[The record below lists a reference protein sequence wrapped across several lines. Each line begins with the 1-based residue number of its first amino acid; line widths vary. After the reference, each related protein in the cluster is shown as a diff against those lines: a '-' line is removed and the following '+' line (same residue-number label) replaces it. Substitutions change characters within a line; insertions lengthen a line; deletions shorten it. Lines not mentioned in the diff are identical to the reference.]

1 MHIPDSPD
9 ISYWDAS
16 PILRD
21 ICKRKLGVG
30 QALSL
35 SGQGQAGELV
45 LHRLREMGERAAFE
59 VAPLA
64 QIADRESPR
73 LVTHNA
79 KGNRINRVEYHPAY
93 REMERIA
100 YGSGMITVNYSSWSA
115 DVSSAASGRP
125 ARSLEASPEQ
135 SPGGTPDDGGRD
147 ARAPRTFGFALGYL
161 FAMAEMGLYCPL
173 CMTDGVVHVLTRHGT
188 PEQIARVVPHLASS
202 DRETLWT
209 GGMFLTERA
218 GGSDVGADGAV
229 ARDGELTG
237 QKGVRPDGGA
247 DAAAN
252 ETIARDGKLTGQKW
266 FCSNVDADAVL
277 VTARPDGA
285 PAGTRGLHT
294 YLMLQRGNAGITIER
309 LKEKLGVRSMPT
321 GEVTLRDAPAEEV
334 GSFHAIADMMNM
346 SRLYNAVASCAVIG
360 RAIHEARWYIERRN
374 AFGRP
379 VIEWPLALETMMDL
393 EAEHAG
399 AMLLTFETID
409 ALQRGDE
416 RLLRILT
423 PIAKAVTGK
432 LAVPCVSEA
441 MELIGGNGYI
451 EESPMPRLLRDAQVL
466 PIWEG
471 TTNILVLDALR
482 TANKEAGHEL
492 LLTRIRAHFPAEA
505 DSLAAAFASLDERDA
520 RGWVD
525 RLARMFEL
533 TLLAENEYGEHVD
546 RFLARPLGMLPGAR
560 RP

>member
-1 MHIPDSPD
+1 MPIPEPPN

-21 ICKRKLGVG
+21 ICKRKLDP
-30 QALSL
+30 SL
-35 SGQGQAGELV
+35 EP
-45 LHRLREMGERAAFE
+45 RLIEMGERAAFE

-73 LVTHNA
+73 LVTHDA
-79 KGNRINRVEYHPAY
+79 RGNRINRVDYHPSY

-100 YGSGMITVNYSSWSA
+100 YGSGMITVNYVDPQPTS
-115 DVSSAASGRP
+115 
-125 ARSLEASPEQ
+125 
-135 SPGGTPDDGGRD
+135 
-147 ARAPRTFGFALGYL
+147 RTFGFALGYL

-173 CMTDGVVHVLTRHGT
+173 CMTDGVARVLTRHGT
-188 PEQIARVVPHLASS
+188 EEQIARVVPHLASS
-202 DRETLWT
+202 DRDTLWT

-218 GGSDVGADGAV
+218 GGSDVGA
-229 ARDGELTG
+229 
-237 QKGVRPDGGA
+237 
-247 DAAAN
+247 N
-252 ETIARDGKLTGQKW
+252 ETIERDGRLTGQKW

-277 VTARPDGA
+277 VTARPEGA
-285 PAGTRGLHT
+285 PEGTRGLRT
-294 YLMLQRGNAGITIER
+294 YLLLQRDNPGITIER

-334 GSFHAIADMMNM
+334 GGFNAIADMLNM
-346 SRLYNAVASCAVIG
+346 SRLYNAVASVAVIG
-360 RAIHEARWYIERRN
+360 HAIHEARWYIERRQ

-379 VIEWPLALETMMDL
+379 VIEFPLALETMMDL

-409 ALQRGDE
+409 ALQRGDD

-471 TTNILVLDALR
+471 TTNILMLDALR

-492 LLTRIRAHFPAEA
+492 LLERIRVRFPREAEA
-505 DSLAAAFASLDERDA
+505 LVASYASLDERDT

-533 TLLAENEYGEHVD
+533 TLLAENGYGEHVD
-546 RFLARPLGMLPGAR
+546 RLIDRPLGLIPGAQNKFTPR
-560 RP
+560 A